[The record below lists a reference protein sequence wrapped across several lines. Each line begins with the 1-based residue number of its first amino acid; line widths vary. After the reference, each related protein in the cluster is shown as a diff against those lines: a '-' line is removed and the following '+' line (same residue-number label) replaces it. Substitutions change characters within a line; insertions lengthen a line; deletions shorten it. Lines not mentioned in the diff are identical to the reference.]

1 MSIVRQFLWLVSAIM
16 AFLCLGFFLQSV
28 LKHGGQ
34 DAVLYL
40 LGMAI
45 GTTGVMTTALM
56 ED

>member
-1 MSIVRQFLWLVSAIM
+1 MSIVRQLLWLVSAIM